1 MRKLACQPKP
11 PKGAKAGGAEGDRT
25 PDLLIANEALSQL
38 SYGPFRAGGTRVPG
52 PWEGCHLG
60 PGSRTVKDRPWIAPG
75 RACLGQDDPVNV
87 RVANVPDKTDMRPL
101 LEVIIYLLWAYWYIV
116 IAAVILSWLIAFNV
130 VNTRNQIVAMIADFL
145 YRLTEPVFRPIRQFM
160 PNLGGIDFSPLI
172 VLLILYVIERSIVLY
187 IYPNVF

>member
-1 MRKLACQPKP
+1 
-11 PKGAKAGGAEGDRT
+11 
-25 PDLLIANEALSQL
+25 
-38 SYGPFRAGGTRVPG
+38 
-52 PWEGCHLG
+52 
-60 PGSRTVKDRPWIAPG
+60 
-75 RACLGQDDPVNV
+75 
-87 RVANVPDKTDMRPL
+87 MRPL

-172 VLLILYVIERSIVLY
+172 VLLILYIIERSIVLY